1 MFLLHPAEKR
11 DVFKQEALHVSGS
24 QAVEFITGAMNDH
37 DLQGVEFVA
46 NIELDAVQKILAVI
60 PTILA

>member
-1 MFLLHPAEKR
+1 M
-11 DVFKQEALHVSGS
+11 D
-24 QAVEFITGAMNDH
+24 DH

-46 NIELDAVQKILAVI
+46 DIELDAVQKTLAAK